1 MFWYCAPSLWRN
13 EVNLV
18 LNGHEWTTYER
29 FTLRPRENYHECQV
43 SANVSSESR
52 TGHGMISGIALD
64 SSSVTVT
71 DSQLLKGLHSAR
83 WAPPNDL
90 NRFIHHLSELM
101 DSPTFPSWLRVT
113 NLLLIGAPLWAFLA
127 ERS

>member
-1 MFWYCAPSLWRN
+1 
-13 EVNLV
+13 
-18 LNGHEWTTYER
+18 
-29 FTLRPRENYHECQV
+29 
-43 SANVSSESR
+43 
-52 TGHGMISGIALD
+52 MISGIALD

-71 DSQLLKGLHSAR
+71 VTDSFLLKRLHSAR

-101 DSPTFPSWLRVT
+101 D
-113 NLLLIGAPLWAFLA
+113 LLLIGGPPLGVSCWAFLA